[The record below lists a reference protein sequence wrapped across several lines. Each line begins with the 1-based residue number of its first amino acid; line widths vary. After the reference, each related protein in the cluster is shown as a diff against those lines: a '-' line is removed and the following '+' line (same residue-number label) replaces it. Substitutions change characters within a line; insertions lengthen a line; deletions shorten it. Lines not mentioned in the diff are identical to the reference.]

1 MKRMVVEIQ
10 EQQKVTACHQEAATV
25 EHRDALTR
33 KWIEVE
39 KLQAQTE
46 VFLAAQKVNPLQL
59 TATATNP
66 QRQLKQSG
74 KGPRKVED
82 MRDAEH

>member
-1 MKRMVVEIQ
+1 MGVEIQ
-10 EQQKVTACHQEAATV
+10 GLQKVAAGYQEAAAV
-25 EHRDALTR
+25 EQRDALAR
-33 KWIEVE
+33 KWTEGE
-39 KLQAQTE
+39 KLQAQTK
-46 VFLAAQKVNPLQL
+46 VCLAAQKVNPLQL

-82 MRDAEH
+82 VRDMEH